1 MKISKKLLIITGLI
15 AVSGAILWWGLKDD
29 EPKDKYITTVVK
41 RGDIVQS
48 VDAVGEVFA
57 SNLVDVGAQVSGQIK
72 ELYVK
77 VGDKVKAGDKIAQ
90 IDSIKQQNTL
100 DQQLAALEILEAKLN
115 SAKISVDIALKQ
127 YKREQ
132 NLAKQNATSQE
143 SLENAKDTYSL
154 KLASLKEI
162 EAQIK
167 QTGIE
172 INTAR
177 TNLGYTDIRA
187 PFDGVVVSVPVEVGQ
202 TINANQ
208 TTPTLVNIA
217 DLSKMEIRLQVSE
230 GDIPNIKV
238 GNKVEYSILSNNTK
252 KFTAYISSIDPGL
265 TTLSD
270 GKYSTSNSNSSST
283 SSSSAVYYYAKVN
296 VDNSDEIL
304 RIGMTTENKIIIA
317 ENKDVLYLPTMAIKS
332 GKDGKFVYIKNG
344 DKIEQRAITTGITN
358 GINTQILSGLS
369 ENEEVIYFHLNSASM
384 QNMMNGSKRPMMRF

>member
-1 MKISKKLLIITGLI
+1 MQISKKILI
-15 AVSGAILWWGLKDD
+15 AVGIAITGGAILWWGFRS
-29 EPKDKYITTVVK
+29 EAPKDEYITTVVK
-41 RGDIVQS
+41 RGDIIQS

-57 SNLVDVGAQVSGQIK
+57 RNLVDVGAQVSGQIK

-77 VGDKVKAGDKIAQ
+77 VGDRVKAGDRVAQ

-100 DQQLAALEILEAKLN
+100 NQQLAALEILEARLN
-115 SAKISVDIALKQ
+115 SAQISADIALKQ

-132 NLAKQNATSQE
+132 NLAKQNATSEQN
-143 SLENAKDTYSL
+143 LENYKDSYNL

-162 EAQIK
+162 KAQIK
-167 QTGIE
+167 QTQIE
-172 INTAR
+172 IDTAR

-230 GDIPNIKV
+230 GDVPNIKI
-238 GNKVEYSILSNNTK
+238 GNRVEYSILSNNTK
-252 KFTAYISSIDPGL
+252 KYSAQISSIDPGL

-270 GKYSTSNSNSSST
+270 GKYSSSNSNSSS

-296 VDNSDEIL
+296 VDNSDEML
-304 RIGMTTENKIIIA
+304 RIGMTTENRIIIA
-317 ENKDVLYLPTMAIKS
+317 ENKNVLYLPTMAIKS
-332 GKDGKFVYIKNG
+332 DKDGKFVYIKNG

-369 ENEEVIYFHLNSASM
+369 ENEEVVYFHLNSANM
-384 QNMMNGSKRPMMRF
+384 QNMLNSSKRPMMRL